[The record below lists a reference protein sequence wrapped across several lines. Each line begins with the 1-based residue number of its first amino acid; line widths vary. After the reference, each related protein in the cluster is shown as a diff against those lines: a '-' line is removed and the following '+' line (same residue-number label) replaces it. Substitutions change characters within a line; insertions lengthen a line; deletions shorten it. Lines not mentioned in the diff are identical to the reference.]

1 MTPDSKKTML
11 WTVGLVVGLAVLA
24 GILFFAVGGN
34 PA

>member
-11 WTVGLVVGLAVLA
+11 WTVGLVVGLVVLA